1 MEKQAMHR
9 KITGKTGDI
18 DQAWELL
25 CEIPKAL
32 LCWYDFKQGSRILYI
47 GKEDLYSEW
56 LKVHAVQLI
65 NIGFSQLQDTKWQ
78 ERFQT
83 YFDYAVCVEILEG
96 QKNPVK
102 FLGIIRKFLKPD
114 GHMLFAMNNRLGIRY
129 FCGDRDPYTERNFDG
144 IDNYRRAY
152 EKKEDVFYG
161 RMYAGEELR
170 QMLLMAGWKR
180 GQFQFFSVFT
190 DLKNPSLIYAEDYKP
205 NEDLANRIFPTYN
218 WPDTVFL
225 EEEALYQE
233 LIDNGMFHQ
242 MANAYLI
249 ECTMGDA
256 LSDVSHVTSS
266 MERGRKDA
274 LLTVIHKSGI
284 VEKRAVYPEGQER
297 LECLAENGRELKK
310 HGLSVVEATMVNGVC
325 YMPYV
330 EAETGQLHLKNLLQ
344 TDKEKFLE
352 EMDHFRNLIMM
363 SSDIVEQ
370 DKGNGEGAVL
380 RRGYLDLVPLNSFY
394 VEGEFVFFDQ
404 EFCEDYY
411 PANVLLFRMIA
422 TLYSGNIELQKI
434 LPAENL
440 YERYG
445 LTRYRE
451 RWCRMEWEF
460 LGKLLKQRE
469 LHIYHER
476 YRRNIETVNSNRQRM
491 NYSEA
496 EYQLLFID
504 IFKNADNR
512 KLILFGS
519 GQFTKRFLTMYG
531 KDYPVYA
538 IIDNNREKWGQKL
551 EGISADI
558 EIQPPD
564 ILGELQPDEYKVI
577 ICIKNY
583 LSVAR
588 QLDSMGVR
596 NYSIFDSGK
605 AYPVRR
611 REPVST
617 EDPMKGVPKKYHIGY
632 VAGVFDLFHVGH
644 VNLLRQAKGQCEH
657 LIVAVVPDEAV
668 LRQKKKYPVIPCKE
682 RVEVLRSCKYV
693 DQVEVLPPDYTG
705 IRDAYKMYHFDCQFT
720 GDDHKEDLFWLADK
734 EFLEKNGSDIV
745 FFPYTRET
753 SSTMI
758 RGRLNNSDGRTWS
771 EKGE

>member
-1 MEKQAMHR
+1 MESGMRYMEEQLVREIQKGLLGWYNFMPESSILYLGGQEDALV
-9 KITGKTGDI
+9 
-18 DQAWELL
+18 ELL
-25 CEIPKAL
+25 KESSAELICMSCE
-32 LCWYDFKQGSRILYI
+32 QS
-47 GKEDLYSEW
+47 EDEAW
-56 LKVHAVQLI
+56 QL
-65 NIGFSQLQDTKWQ
+65 
-78 ERFQT
+78 ERKHS
-83 YFDYAVCVEILEG
+83 FDYIVAIEALEKCLYPEKVIHG
-96 QKNPVK
+96 WINVLKESGRLL
-102 FLGIIRKFLKPD
+102 LG
-114 GHMLFAMNNRLGIRY
+114 MNNRFGIRY
-129 FCGDRDPYTERNFDG
+129 FCGDREPYAGRNFDG
-144 IDNYRRAY
+144 IEGYRRTY
-152 EKKEDVFYG
+152 VKSEDVFYG
-161 RMYAGEELR
+161 RLYSQAELGSMIRKAGCNSAL
-170 QMLLMAGWKR
+170 
-180 GQFQFFSVFT
+180 FYSVLS
-190 DLKNPSLIYAEDYKP
+190 DLKNPMLLYSEDTLP
-205 NEDLANRIFPTYN
+205 NEDLANRVFPVYHT
-218 WPDTVFL
+218 PETVFL
-225 EEEALYQE
+225 EEESLYDS
-233 LIDNGMFHQ
+233 LIENGMFHK
-242 MANAYLI
+242 MANAYLV
-249 ECTMGDA
+249 ECSMDGTH
-256 LSDVSHVTSS
+256 SDVCHVTSS
-266 MERGRKDA
+266 LERGTEFGM
-274 LLTVIHKSGI
+274 LTVIHKSGI
-284 VEKRAVYPEGQER
+284 VEKCAVSQEGEAHLSQLNIHNEDLKSHGIMVVEGR
-297 LECLAENGRELKK
+297 LENGRF
-310 HGLSVVEATMVNGVC
+310 A
-325 YMPYV
+325 MPYM
-330 EAETGQLHLKNLLQ
+330 EAETGQRYLKRLLL
-344 TDKEKFLE
+344 TDIEKFLVA
-352 EMDHFRNLIMM
+352 MDHFRNLILQ
-363 SSDIVEQ
+363 SSDVVEP
-370 DKGNGEGAVL
+370 DRADGNGAIL
-380 RRGYLDLVPLNSFY
+380 NHGYLDLVPLNSFY
-394 VEGEFVFFDQ
+394 LNGKFVFYDQ
-404 EFCEDYY
+404 EFCEENY
-411 PANVLLFRMIA
+411 PANAIIMRMI
-422 TLYSGNIELQKI
+422 TTFYSGNIQFQKI
-434 LPAENL
+434 LPIEKL
-440 YERYG
+440 LERYD
-445 LTRYRE
+445 LKRKQKH
-451 RWCRMEWEF
+451 WVNMEWEF
-460 LGKLLKQRE
+460 LEKLRNESVLR
-469 LHIYHER
+469 IYHEK

-496 EYQLLFID
+496 EYQRLFID

-564 ILGELQPDEYKVI
+564 ILEELQPDEYKVI

-617 EDPMKGVPKKYHIGY
+617 EDPMKRVPKKYHIGY

-644 VNLLRQAKGQCEH
+644 VNLLRQAKGQCDH